1 MMAQP
6 DKIRWNLLV
15 WLGLC
20 AIFATLTLEQYEANT
35 FLHGDGN
42 FYATM
47 NRSLLEGTLDQ
58 RRFQPMSWYE
68 KPMGW
73 NRDLDAAWSNISL
86 GSDGTYYPKHPILL
100 PILSTPLFWL
110 FGMNGLLLFNVLA
123 MITALWFA
131 FAIASR
137 FAAAPIAAVTTMVLA
152 LSPVFTKQ
160 AYAYSNDVMYAAL
173 VVGAVH
179 QWLVARFGSSGLLFG
194 MAIFAKVSNGVF
206 ALPLG
211 LSLLLQ
217 RRWRPALTMA
227 AGAALPISINLLA
240 NWRMFGHPLTTAY
253 NRILLTREGQ
263 PALYNITEK
272 FHRPFWDGV
281 QSIWSDSDQGL
292 SKQCANVF
300 AGIAGIPFLLRVAPA
315 LALML
320 LASMLGFIWIYAR
333 FDYTYARFFLPSACL
348 LIVPTAVLF
357 DRLWRMV
364 ARMRDPL
371 ASAYFTLGRA
381 KTISILLVLG
391 ICAAFAL
398 RQSHKPL
405 AKWTAVAAVEHAV
418 VERGDGANA
427 MPCDYFNPR
436 YMKWECANADNDTW
450 LRWGRAIGEQCQF
463 DGDDLYT
470 KGQWLWLHPNPGVN
484 KRITFSTVPR
494 GDVELRYALSRNSH
508 FANVALRLRSGD
520 KLLREIKIED
530 FGHIHR
536 VRVPASQRG
545 TSLTLEV
552 PQQIFDWRQL
562 CVDMRIL

>member
-1 MMAQP
+1 MTVQHP
-6 DKIRWNLLV
+6 KIRWNLLV

-20 AIFATLTLEQYEANT
+20 AIFAMLTFEQYEPNT

-86 GSDGTYYPKHPILL
+86 GSNGTYYPKHPILL

-110 FGMNGLLLFNVLA
+110 LGMNGLLLFNVLA
-123 MITALWFA
+123 MVTALWFA

-137 FAAAPIAAVTTMVLA
+137 FAAPPIAGITTMVLA
-152 LSPVFTKQ
+152 LSPLFTKQ

-179 QWLVARFGSSGLLFG
+179 QWLGARFGSSGLLFG

-206 ALPLG
+206 AIPLG
-211 LSLLLQ
+211 VTLLLQ
-217 RRWRPALTMA
+217 RRWRPALQMA
-227 AGAALPISINLLA
+227 AFAALPISINLLA

-253 NRILLTREGQ
+253 HRILLTREGQ
-263 PALYNITEK
+263 PALFNITEK
-272 FHRPFWDGV
+272 FHRPFWDGLH
-281 QSIWSDSDQGL
+281 SIWSDGDQGL
-292 SKQCANVF
+292 SKQCPSVF
-300 AGIAGIPFLLRVAPA
+300 AGVAGLPFLLRVAPA
-315 LALML
+315 FAWML
-320 LASMLGFIWIYAR
+320 LGSSLGFIWIYAR

-348 LIVPTAVLF
+348 LIVPTAVFL
-357 DRLWRMV
+357 DRAWKLVAV
-364 ARMRDPL
+364 ARDPI
-371 ASAYFTLGRA
+371 AAAAFTFGRYKSVA
-381 KTISILLVLG
+381 ALLVIVILG
-391 ICAAFAL
+391 LFAVHY
-398 RQSHKPL
+398 SHRPL
-405 AKWTAVAAVEHAV
+405 AKWTAVAAVEHAA
-418 VERGDGANA
+418 VERGDGPNA
-427 MPCDYFNPR
+427 QPCDYFNPR
-436 YMKWECANADNDTW
+436 YMKWECASADNDTW

-463 DGDDLYT
+463 DGDDLYD

-484 KRITFSTVPR
+484 KRITFSSLPR
-494 GDVELRYALSRNSH
+494 GEVELRYALSRNSH

-520 KLLREIKIED
+520 KLLREIKVED
-530 FGHIHR
+530 IGHIHR
-536 VRVPASQRG
+536 VRVPAGERG
-545 TSLTLEV
+545 ATLTLEV

-562 CVDMRIL
+562 CVDLRIL